1 MMCDTGNM
9 ELINS
14 RIAVLR
20 NHLDM
25 NQSEFAREL
34 GVTSTL
40 INKLEAGK
48 TRLTDTNIRLICFT
62 FKVNKEWLRN
72 GTGEMIDDNAQ
83 LSDYERQLLQFF
95 RRLSPKARRMLIE
108 YAEKLDSDEKAFR
121 METLA
126 AAQSVPEY
134 TTLPL
139 EAPQGA
145 KGEESTEKAVNPIHN
160 KTRG

>member
-1 MMCDTGNM
+1 M

-20 NHLDM
+20 HHLKL

-62 FKVNKEWLRN
+62 FKVNEKWLRN
-72 GTGEMIDDNAQ
+72 GTGEMIDDDAQ
-83 LSDYERQLLQFF
+83 LSDYERHLLQFF
-95 RRLSPKARRMLIE
+95 RRLSPKARKMLIE

-126 AAQSVPEY
+126 AAQSAPEY

-145 KGEESTEKAVNPIHN
+145 KGEESTGKAVNPIHN